1 MFLLPTALA
10 LAVVILT
17 TVPAVDDNSDIGPP
31 VAKVAIGFL
40 STQIPAVVLP
50 GPDVALVIP
59 ATTPSVG
66 PNPVGLDLLL
76 PPWAA
81 GDLQVLAPAV
91 VLLGPDMTLVIPP
104 LLAAVGVL
112 HPCPDRNPKI
122 AAPPP
127 DIVLVGPDMT
137 LVIPPLLAAVGV
149 LHPCPDRNPKIAA
162 PTPDT
167 VLLGPA
173 VVLAIPTTA
182 PSVEDDLAIKYILL
196 PPGATG
202 DLAATLLHRPDLAA
216 AGDLQILA
224 PDAAIGVFHLCPD
237 RDPEIAAPAPD
248 IVFLGPDLTLIIP
261 ALLAAIGPLPL
272 CPDGDPKIPA
282 PAPDTILLGPAV
294 VLAIPTTALSV
305 DLEVLPP

>member
-1 MFLLPTALA
+1 M
-10 LAVVILT
+10 AVVILT

-112 HPCPDRNPKI
+112 HPCPDGDPKI
-122 AAPPP
+122 
-127 DIVLVGPDMT
+127 T
-137 LVIPPLLAAVGV
+137 
-149 LHPCPDRNPKIAA
+149 A
-162 PTPDT
+162 PTPET

-182 PSVEDDLAIKYILL
+182 PSVEDDLAIKYTLL
-196 PPGATG
+196 PPAGVLPGGDVVLVVPALLATVG
-202 DLAATLLHRPDLAA
+202 PLPPCPDRDLKISAP
-216 AGDLQILA
+216 A
-224 PDAAIGVFHLCPD
+224 PDIVLLGPDMTLVIPALLGPLPPCPD
-237 RDPEIAAPAPD
+237 RDPKIPAPAPDTILLDRDPKIAAPAPD
-248 IVFLGPDLTLIIP
+248 IVFLGPDLTLLIP

-282 PAPDTILLGPAV
+282 PAPDAILLGPAV
-294 VLAIPTTALSV
+294 VLAILTTALSV